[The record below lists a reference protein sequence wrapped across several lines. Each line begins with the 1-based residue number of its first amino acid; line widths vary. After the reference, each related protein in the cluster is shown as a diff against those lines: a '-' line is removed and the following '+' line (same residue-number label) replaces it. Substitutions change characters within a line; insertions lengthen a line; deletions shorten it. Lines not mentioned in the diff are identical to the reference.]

1 VRRLARIVVLVAG
14 FVATAWGV
22 ALLVQVFVGSQHGPV
37 LLIAGSLLLTVGFTL
52 YRSAGR
58 ISF

>member
-1 VRRLARIVVLVAG
+1 VRIVVLVAG